1 MMIYPT
7 IITPRKE
14 PEIEASP
21 PSAINEAANTD
32 VPINT
37 PPTIRRIVVMV
48 LFSLIPTPKATKKSM
63 IVDKPKIIP
72 LSFSLIG
79 KNPTSPCPTAASIR
93 YVNSNTIAA
102 TAVISEIFFLADS
115 DLINLYLQ
123 MTKTL
128 TSFT

>member
-48 LFSLIPTPKATKKSM
+48 LFSLIPTPKATKKS
-63 IVDKPKIIP
+63 IVLFVKEIEPLNKTLQLRTNIIEN
-72 LSFSLIG
+72 LIRECIYG
-79 KNPTSPCPTAASIR
+79 IR
-93 YVNSNTIAA
+93 YNC
-102 TAVISEIFFLADS
+102 
-115 DLINLYLQ
+115 
-123 MTKTL
+123 
-128 TSFT
+128 

>member
-1 MMIYPT
+1 MIYPT

-14 PEIEASP
+14 PEIDSSP

-37 PPTIRRIVVMV
+37 PPTIRRIVVMA

-79 KNPTSPCPTAASIR
+79 KNPTSPFPQQHLLGMLI
-93 YVNSNTIAA
+93 
-102 TAVISEIFFLADS
+102 VIS
-115 DLINLYLQ
+115 
-123 MTKTL
+123 
-128 TSFT
+128 